1 MQLVILNLNHF
12 LHAAGGKARFA
23 CKSFAVAKIFTDWAP
38 AFMKE
43 NCHNFR
49 TSDDIDMKLE
59 PVTKLGKR
67 QYNVKKFWRWRNVGK
82 LWSHCQFFD
91 LWPIGAIRKPDSGCK
106 SLKLTFHF
114 KISNTSLTLLLWVKV
129 VFLPKNAD
137 CLQKKCWHQ
146 QSFEGLDT
154 KRYTFGDYMCV
165 YFRTKFQVS
174 KFLA

>member
-59 PVTKLGKR
+59 P
-67 QYNVKKFWRWRNVGK
+67 
-82 LWSHCQFFD
+82 
-91 LWPIGAIRKPDSGCK
+91 A
-106 SLKLTFHF
+106 
-114 KISNTSLTLLLWVKV
+114 
-129 VFLPKNAD
+129 
-137 CLQKKCWHQ
+137 
-146 QSFEGLDT
+146 T
-154 KRYTFGDYMCV
+154 KRDKANKTTLKKIDDDVMSQNCNV
-165 YFRTKFQVS
+165 IVL
-174 KFLA
+174 FLIYG